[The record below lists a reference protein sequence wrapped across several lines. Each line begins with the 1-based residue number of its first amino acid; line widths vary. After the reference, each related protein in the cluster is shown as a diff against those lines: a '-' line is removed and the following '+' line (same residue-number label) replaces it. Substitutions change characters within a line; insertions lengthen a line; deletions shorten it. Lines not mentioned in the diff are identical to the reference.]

1 MGMDKNRQINN
12 INPEHYRFGS
22 IEVIEYIKS
31 ALGVD
36 GCYNFCM
43 GNAIKYISR
52 AEHKGKQVED
62 LKKAIW
68 YIDYAIDL
76 ISELKKSGEDFKKP
90 VEAVPY
96 INIPNITPTTVPG
109 SDWTTISITNSC
121 ATCPN
126 NPKNMP
132 NDYVGDWPC
141 QWCSH
146 NPVKITC
153 TSDANTNTIK

>member
-62 LKKAIW
+62 LKKAIFV
-68 YIDYAIDL
+68 IL
-76 ISELKKSGEDFKKP
+76 LKKDYYLSP
-90 VEAVPY
+90 
-96 INIPNITPTTVPG
+96 INR
-109 SDWTTISITNSC
+109 SC
-121 ATCPN
+121 NTYAAFLIFFSN
-126 NPKNMP
+126 
-132 NDYVGDWPC
+132 G
-141 QWCSH
+141 
-146 NPVKITC
+146 C
-153 TSDANTNTIK
+153 T

>member
-12 INPEHYRFGS
+12 LNPEHYRFGS
-22 IEVIEYIKS
+22 IEAIDYIKS
-31 ALGVD
+31 TLGD
-36 GCYNFCM
+36 NGCYDFCM

-52 AEHKGKQVED
+52 AKHKGKQVED

-68 YIDYAIDL
+68 YIDYAIGL
-76 ISELKKSGEDFKKP
+76 VLGSELKKADEDRQDSTGTT
-90 VEAVPY
+90 PY
-96 INIPNITPTTVPG
+96 IPNITITTPD
-109 SDWTTISITNSC
+109 SPWTTTTTGC

-132 NDYVGDWPC
+132 ENYVGDWPC

-146 NPVKITC
+146 NPMRITC
-153 TSDANTNTIK
+153 DSDINTIK